1 MLVPQGVLEAIA
13 RAARR
18 KGVEFSRAMEV
29 SLGRSALDIGLEEE
43 FKEKEFKEKE
53 FKDAAN
59 KVV

>member
-43 FKEKEFKEKE
+43 FKEKEFK
-53 FKDAAN
+53 DAAN